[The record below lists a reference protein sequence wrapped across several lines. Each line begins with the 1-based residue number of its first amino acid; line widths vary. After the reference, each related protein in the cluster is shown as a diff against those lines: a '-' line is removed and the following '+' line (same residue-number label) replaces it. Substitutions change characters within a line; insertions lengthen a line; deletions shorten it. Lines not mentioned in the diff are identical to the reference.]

1 MKQSLDK
8 SILLTGATGF
18 LGQQLLKK
26 LAEHQNLA
34 LRIAVRTS
42 ESQLFAPGISV
53 FRALDLST
61 QTNWTDAVEGCD
73 VVIHAA
79 ARAHIMNEK
88 AKNPLQEFRKI
99 NTEGTMNLAAQAAAS
114 GVKRF
119 IFISSIKVNGE
130 STSLNK
136 PFVAEDLPNPQDPYA
151 ISKYEAEQGLQ
162 DLAAKT
168 GMEVVIIRPPLIYG
182 PGVKGNFQRMLFWLQ
197 KGLPLPLGAVKNNRS
212 FVSIDNLNSLIMTCI
227 SNPRAANQVFLVSD
241 DEDLSTTELL
251 RRIGHL
257 MNKPARLLP
266 IPQILLSLAA
276 TVVGRKEIFERLCGS
291 LELNIN
297 KTKDLLDW
305 KPQVSVNEALAKI
318 LIPR

>member
-1 MKQSLDK
+1 MKQSLVK
-8 SILLTGATGF
+8 TILLTGATGF
-18 LGQQLLKK
+18 VGQQLLKN
-26 LAEHQNLA
+26 LVEHNDLA
-34 LRIAVRTS
+34 LRIAVRTP
-42 ESQLFAPGISV
+42 EAQLFAPGISV
-53 FRALDLST
+53 FRSIDLSA
-61 QTNWTDAVEGCD
+61 QTNWAEVVEGCD

-88 AKNPLQEFRKI
+88 AKDPLQEFRKV
-99 NTEGTMNLAAQAAAS
+99 NTEGTLNLAAQAAKS

-130 STSLNK
+130 STSANK
-136 PFVAEDLPNPQDPYA
+136 PFSADDLPNPQDPYA

-162 DLAAKT
+162 ELAAKT

-197 KGLPLPLGAVKNNRS
+197 KGLPLPLGAVNNKRS
-212 FVSIDNLNSLIMTCI
+212 FVSIENLNSLIMTCI

-241 DEDLSTTELL
+241 GDDLSTTELL
-251 RRIGHL
+251 RRISHL
-257 MNKPARLLP
+257 INKPARLLP
-266 IPQILLSLAA
+266 IPQILLSWAA

-291 LELNIN
+291 LQLNIN

-305 KPQVSVNEALAKI
+305 EPQVSVDEALEMI
-318 LIPR
+318 LFPR